1 MAETDGGPTT
11 EPASSAATRTSPA
24 HDPAAG
30 EGPPVFSV
38 GDQLAGRFRIVR
50 FIARGGMG
58 EIYEAEDLDL
68 GGNVALK
75 TVRLAGR
82 DARAI
87 EQFRSEIQLAR
98 RVTHPNVCRT
108 FDVFHHRP
116 DPGTDEGEVTLLSME
131 LLEGGTLAERIQRCG
146 RLPPGEAL
154 ALGRQMAAALDT
166 AHRAGVVHRDFKSR
180 NVVLVPGPD
189 GERAVVTDFGLA
201 RPVPGPGGSTTS
213 TTDALVGTP
222 DYMAPEQVEGARIT
236 PAVDVYAFGI
246 VLYEMVTGK
255 RPFSGDTPTAVMVKR
270 LTDPP
275 PSPRR
280 LVPDLEPSWE
290 AAILRCLERD
300 PAARFGSAGEAVRAI
315 ESGRVV
321 KGSVRR
327 RGRLPALVLGVVV
340 LAGLAGTFV
349 GMVVHSRRGSPAP
362 PGRGAVV
369 APRRSIA
376 VLGFKNLSGRPEA
389 AWLSTAVS
397 EMLGSELGAGEAL
410 RIVAGENVA
419 RMKTELALADA
430 DALAADT
437 LVRIRTYLGSDLVV
451 IGSYAVVGGRIRL
464 DLRMQDARAGETT
477 ASLSETG
484 TEADLFDVVARL
496 GARLRERLG
505 AAPVTADEAS
515 RARGAMPADPEAARL
530 YSEGLDRL
538 RVLDA
543 LGARERLEKAVAIA
557 PDHPLVHSALAAAWT
572 SLGYEARARAEA
584 KKAFDLS
591 EGLPRADRLAV
602 EARYREAT
610 SEWDKAIDIYRSLVR
625 FYPDDLGY
633 GLRLADVQDQAGRG
647 RDALATLE
655 ELRKLPPP
663 SGDDPR
669 IDLAEATAARYLS
682 ESVRSAAAAR
692 RAATKAESR
701 GERQLLARARF
712 EEGSALQDSGEPDA
726 AAAALGEARRL
737 FAESGNQQG
746 VAVSLMNLS
755 IIDLSRGDPKASRQ
769 KCEEA
774 RALYRSLGNRAGE
787 AGAASNIANVLSSAG
802 DSAGALRTWEAA
814 LVVFREVDDKYGV
827 ATTLENIGA
836 TFADRGDLAAAR
848 ARFDEALLVWR
859 QIGNRSGEASTLQS
873 VGKTLFETGDIPGAE
888 ERYREALAILTA
900 IGDKTTAAF
909 ALHDYGDLLRCRGD
923 LAAARARYQEALALR
938 EAMGEKVNAA
948 STRVA
953 LAGLSVDEG
962 RPSEAEAPAREA
974 AEQFSKGALAR
985 EEGWAH
991 LALGRALLARGET
1004 TPARAEAEHIVA
1016 LAGQGDDRSLRVAAR
1031 VLQARVLAA
1040 SGAREE
1046 QLSAVQALRRLLA
1059 SGEGPLSAE
1068 SRFEVRLALAEL
1080 ESRRDPRAAG
1090 RDLAALEA
1098 EARARGFGLV
1108 ATRAASV
1115 QAVR

>member
-1 MAETDGGPTT
+1 MAGTDGGSTS
-11 EPASSAATRTSPA
+11 EPASSATTRTSAA
-24 HDPAAG
+24 HDSAAG
-30 EGPPVFSV
+30 EAPPVFSV

-58 EIYEAEDLDL
+58 EVYEAEDLDL

-87 EQFRSEIQLAR
+87 ERFRSEIQLAR

-131 LLEGGTLAERIQRCG
+131 LLEGETLADRIPRCG

-154 ALGRQMAAALDT
+154 ALGRQMAAALDA

-180 NVVLVPGPD
+180 NVVLVQGPD

-201 RPVPGPGGSTTS
+201 RPVPGPGGSTTA
-213 TTDALVGTP
+213 TTDTLVGTP
-222 DYMAPEQVEGARIT
+222 DYMAPEQVEGARVT

-270 LTDPP
+270 LTDSP

-300 PAARFGSAGEAVRAI
+300 PAARFASAGEAVRAI
-315 ESGRVV
+315 ESGRLV
-321 KGSVRR
+321 KATVRR
-327 RGRLPALVLGVVV
+327 RGRLPALVLGVV
-340 LAGLAGTFV
+340 LAGLAGAFV
-349 GMVVHSRRGSPAP
+349 GLVIHGRRGSPAP
-362 PGRGAVV
+362 AGREAVV
-369 APRRSIA
+369 PRRSIA

-419 RMKTELALADA
+419 RMKTELTLADA

-437 LVRIRTYLGSDLVV
+437 LARVRNYLGSDLVV
-451 IGSYAVVGGRIRL
+451 LGSYAVVGGRIRL
-464 DLRMQDARAGETT
+464 DLRMQDVQAGETT

-505 AAPVTADEAS
+505 AAPLTADEAS

-530 YSEGLDRL
+530 YSESLDRL
-538 RVLDA
+538 RVFDA
-543 LGARERLEKAVAIA
+543 LGARERLERAVAIA
-557 PDHPLVHSALAAAWT
+557 PEHPLVHSALAAAWT
-572 SLGYEARARAEA
+572 SLGYEARARDEA
-584 KKAFDLS
+584 KKAFELS
-591 EGLPRADRLAV
+591 EGLPRSDRLAV
-602 EARYREAT
+602 EARYRETT

-647 RDALATLE
+647 RDALASLE

-669 IDLAEATAARYLS
+669 IDLAEAAAARYLS
-682 ESVRSAAAAR
+682 ESVRSVAAAR

-712 EEGSALQDSGEPDA
+712 EEGSALQNSGEPDA
-726 AAAALGEARRL
+726 AAAALDGARRL

-755 IIDLSRGDPKASRQ
+755 IIDLSRGDLKASRQ

-787 AGAASNIANVLSSAG
+787 AGAESNIANVLSSAG

-836 TFADRGDLAAAR
+836 TFADRGDLAVAR

-888 ERYREALAILTA
+888 ERYREAVAILTE
-900 IGDKTTAAF
+900 IGDKTTAAY

-923 LAAARARYQEALALR
+923 LVAARARYQEALALR
-938 EAMGEKVNAA
+938 EAMGEKVNTAF
-948 STRVA
+948 TRVA
-953 LAGLSVDEG
+953 LADLSVEEG
-962 RPSEAEAPAREA
+962 RPSDAEAPARQA
-974 AEQFSKGALAR
+974 AEQFAKEALAR
-985 EEGWAH
+985 EEGWAR
-991 LALGRALLARGET
+991 LVLGRALLARGET
-1004 TPARAEAEHIVA
+1004 ASARSEAERIVA
-1016 LAGQGDDRSLRVAAR
+1016 LAGQGDDRSLRAAAK
-1031 VLQARVLAA
+1031 VLQARVLVA
-1040 SGAREE
+1040 SGARGE
-1046 QLSAVQALRRLLA
+1046 QLSAMQALRRLLA
-1059 SGEGPLSAE
+1059 GRERPLSAQ

-1098 EARARGFGLV
+1098 EARAKGFGLV
-1108 ATRAASV
+1108 AARAAS
-1115 QAVR
+1115 AGAAR